1 MFSFSQPTE
10 AVISE
15 FCSTVARWF
24 ILWTNGQARMV
35 YALEKSDKRVLPHCW
50 SLVHFVNKLTRADGV
65 RAREG
70 ACLDMLFP
78 RLPTGKRENQ
88 KKSHQTLRVAV
99 TSAGRRFV
107 LLPGFVLHQENQE
120 TQQKSR
126 FSRPQQCS
134 NRRRCKRV
142 SKQARSVPFDT
153 ISVAGSWKATK

>member
-24 ILWTNGQARMV
+24 ILWTNWQARMV

-70 ACLDMLFP
+70 PVWICFFHDYRRRNARIRKNHTKRFVSPSLLQAAALYYCQVLYCIRRIKKRSKNLDSHV
-78 RLPTGKRENQ
+78 RSSAPTG
-88 KKSHQTLRVAV
+88 VA
-99 TSAGRRFV
+99 AKGY
-107 LLPGFVLHQENQE
+107 PN
-120 TQQKSR
+120 
-126 FSRPQQCS
+126 RPEVC
-134 NRRRCKRV
+134 RLT
-142 SKQARSVPFDT
+142 P
-153 ISVAGSWKATK
+153 